1 MVMRE
6 SNGRVFDL
14 QQGDLVVT
22 DRANGLRKRLA
33 FVLSKL
39 ADIIVGISPSKFPLQ
54 DEQGKAIAVKDWRV
68 WATSLRWADL

>member
-22 DRANGLRKRLA
+22 DRATGWRKRIA

-39 ADIIVGISPSKFPLQ
+39 ADISVGISPSKFAMQ
-54 DEQGKAIAVKDWRV
+54 EEQGKAIAVKDWRV